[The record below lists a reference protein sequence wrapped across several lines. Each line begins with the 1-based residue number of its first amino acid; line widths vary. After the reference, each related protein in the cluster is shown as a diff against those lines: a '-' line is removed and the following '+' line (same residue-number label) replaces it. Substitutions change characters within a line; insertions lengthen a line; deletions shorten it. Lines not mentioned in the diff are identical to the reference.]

1 VALFAAGQRV
11 EEPVAGDKLKMQRGF
26 PPRHEPP
33 TSVGGLCF
41 LALFQVSE
49 TRCVCYVLSMS
60 IRQTVGAN
68 ASSIRRYIR
77 THYFEPARKRHETL
91 VTLRAGDI
99 HRELG
104 LRNRVPNVCQVM
116 ESKLLEKEAG
126 VKVSSKQGPPSGRG
140 TTLTVTYTVD
150 LHAAGNVPAQ
160 REDVSGRARS
170 ISEHPGVALFYELR
184 GQGRDIFAREGG
196 GEAWLDR
203 ERASFYGP
211 DKKDLE

>member
-1 VALFAAGQRV
+1 MF
-11 EEPVAGDKLKMQRGF
+11 
-26 PPRHEPP
+26 
-33 TSVGGLCF
+33 
-41 LALFQVSE
+41 
-49 TRCVCYVLSMS
+49 CYAMSMS
-60 IRQTVGAN
+60 IERHRQAD
-68 ASSIRRYIR
+68 ASSIRHFLRVR
-77 THYFEPARKRHETL
+77 YFEPARKRRETL

-150 LHAAGNVPAQ
+150 LNASGAHPVLPGRSHDAGPKTQ
-160 REDVSGRARS
+160 
-170 ISEHPGVALFYELR
+170 HPGVALFYSLR
-184 GQGRDIFAREGG
+184 GLAKDIYAAEGG

-203 ERASFYGP
+203 ERGSFYGSRKP
-211 DKKDLE
+211 SAR

>member
-1 VALFAAGQRV
+1 
-11 EEPVAGDKLKMQRGF
+11 
-26 PPRHEPP
+26 
-33 TSVGGLCF
+33 
-41 LALFQVSE
+41 
-49 TRCVCYVLSMS
+49 MS
-60 IRQTVGAN
+60 ILQTQQAD

-77 THYFEPARKRHETL
+77 THYFEPARKRRETL

-150 LHAAGNVPAQ
+150 LRPAPAAASNQVKSMA
-160 REDVSGRARS
+160 
-170 ISEHPGVALFYELR
+170 EHPGVALFYALR
-184 GQGRDIFAREGG
+184 GQGKEMYAAEGG
-196 GEAWLDR
+196 GEAWLKR
-203 ERASFYGP
+203 ERDSFYSP
-211 DKKDLE
+211 DKKDLK